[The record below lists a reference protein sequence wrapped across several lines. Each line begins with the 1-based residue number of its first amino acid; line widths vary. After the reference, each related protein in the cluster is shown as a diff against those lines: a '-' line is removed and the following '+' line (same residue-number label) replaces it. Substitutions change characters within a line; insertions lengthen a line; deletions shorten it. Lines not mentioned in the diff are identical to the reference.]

1 MRIILDT
8 ANLKDIEYYNNYYP
22 IEGVTTNPTIL
33 AREGG
38 DVLELLKNIRS
49 IIGEDKELHVQVTE
63 TEYERMIE
71 EAKAIVEYLG
81 NKKNTF
87 IKIPATVF
95 LFMLLSAI

>member
-38 DVLELLKNIRS
+38 DVLELLKNK
-49 IIGEDKELHVQVTE
+49 KECAWTKSKFL
-63 TEYERMIE
+63 
-71 EAKAIVEYLG
+71 
-81 NKKNTF
+81 NTIF
-87 IKIPATVF
+87 AF
-95 LFMLLSAI
+95 F